1 VLYNQK
7 RKFFVFCE
15 VKKVSC
21 NLTPDP
27 GKRTCKGAGFIAWW
41 KITVVQLASYWFDA
55 PTLTL
60 PAGHPTAGLRGL
72 RCTTWCGAVNTATS
86 SSHALGSRPEFEPSR
101 RARPGS
107 ERRIAL
113 SRYERP
119 FPGISCPTTLEI
131 ASSDQHRACLTR
143 LRYAFRFSQPL
154 DASFRPHPSDLV
166 SCR

>member
-1 VLYNQK
+1 LAERSPEWLPSKSIIALDLRTGCHHPVGLLSS
-7 RKFFVFCE
+7 RW
-15 VKKVSC
+15 
-21 NLTPDP
+21 P
-27 GKRTCKGAGFIAWW
+27 GLQSIS
-41 KITVVQLASYWFDA
+41 VVQLASYWFDA

-107 ERRIAL
+107 ERRIAP

>member
-1 VLYNQK
+1 LRTGCHHPVGLLSS
-7 RKFFVFCE
+7 RW
-15 VKKVSC
+15 
-21 NLTPDP
+21 P
-27 GKRTCKGAGFIAWW
+27 GLQSIS
-41 KITVVQLASYWFDA
+41 VVQLASYWFDA

-107 ERRIAL
+107 ERRIAP